1 MKLLKILAV
10 ILLTATTAMADP
22 GIVEQV
28 PVPMV
33 TILPTALPTAFPT
46 PQFGAGQTLR
56 TRTVCN
62 STNVEIWCTDS
73 YPTVSP
79 YSVPAGSCETQN
91 YGANNSQASKGVGCI
106 RPANTPAS
114 GTVNIWGSK

>member
-1 MKLLKILAV
+1 MNLIKLLAV
-10 ILLTATTAMADP
+10 ILLTATTALADP
-22 GIVEQV
+22 GIVEQT

-62 STNVEIWCTDS
+62 TTNVEIWCSDGAATPAP
-73 YPTVSP
+73 YP
-79 YSVPAGSCETQN
+79 VPAGSCETQN
-91 YGANNSQASKGVGCI
+91 YAANNSQMSKGVACI

>member
-1 MKLLKILAV
+1 MKWIKFLLISLLATV
-10 ILLTATTAMADP
+10 PAWADP

-33 TILPTALPTAFPT
+33 VILPTALPTAFPT

-62 STNVEIWCTDS
+62 YTNVEVWCTDS

-79 YSVPAGSCETQN
+79 YSVAAGACETQN